1 MLRLRVPR
9 GEGSI
14 PGQGTTIPVAASP
27 HPPIPKEEN
36 AIWCIKML

>member
-14 PGQGTTIPVAASP
+14 PGQGTTIPVAASL
-27 HPPIPKEEN
+27 HPTPPSPKK
-36 AIWCIKML
+36 KMQFGA